1 MIGYILLGIS
11 VAFMIGITCFLAGF
25 KVGVEKTIPI
35 VTNKAINFAVE
46 SLGLMF
52 IKLGYTEQFS
62 EVMKAIEKEKEELY
76 ETGNKSK

>member
-11 VAFMIGITCFLAGF
+11 VAFMIGIICFLAGI

-62 EVMKAIEKEKEELY
+62 EVMKAIEKEKEELDKT
-76 ETGNKSK
+76 E